1 MSDSI
6 PDGAFFSESALIDMA
21 ARMDPGLKARVI
33 DGSLLVE
40 LTDALNTKVEKQGA
54 MMSFSWENLAPP
66 RDRRPGHVETTPKS
80 EAWLAERELFALEW
94 EKQRAYGIKNGFLEQ
109 ESCYECGGADVV
121 TTNTEDKEWVYDE

>member
-21 ARMDPGLKARVI
+21 ARMDPSLKARVI

-40 LTDALNTKVEKQGA
+40 LPDALNTKIEKQSA
-54 MMSFSWENLAPP
+54 LMSFSWEQLAPP
-66 RDRRPGHVETTPKS
+66 RDRRLGHTETTPKS

-94 EKQRAYGIKNGFLEQ
+94 GELQARGFKEGFLEHG
-109 ESCYECGGADVV
+109 ECYECGGEQEV
-121 TTNTEDKEWVYDE
+121 TTNTEDEKWVYDD